1 LESEQNHHIK
11 FNIITALGKLGHI
24 KSVQPLAK
32 IISNKQYEPL
42 IRSMAVYNLK
52 RVARLEPVHIKHIL
66 LFLIDNPAEDAE
78 VRIAAVAILPFA
90 QPTTTEW
97 QKIAVR
103 SWFEPSKQVASFI
116 YSTFRSLVRTE
127 VPELKSAG
135 QMVKPLIS
143 LVKPFEYGYQYAKN
157 INSDNF
163 VEYLG
168 IAISQKSSWT
178 KTNLVPS
185 RLSWIT
191 KVFSPSSEITLP
203 SFTLYTQGM
212 EKWID
217 QIMYYTNQ
225 ISGASQKVTEE
236 LSQITRKLNI
246 QERLSNNPESFLQV
260 EIMNMESEYYLN
272 EAKVVEILEELSEQ
286 LRLNSQYLNEEKQV
300 EYIRAFKAF
309 EVETLGPCDAGFP
322 IYIER
327 SMPVVFAIKAT
338 GQLVK
343 ESNQPIPTMIKAKIM
358 PVVNIKLEANMGVI
372 SPFTHEL
379 IGSGLDMAMHMT
391 LPLEMTLSRQGTQV
405 TMTVKTPEEIQRQI
419 EAIHIYIKPFT
430 VKKNLR
436 KIEPVSKSTNLKTI
450 LSGEP
455 LKEVKRNIGEPLEL
469 DAQFIS
475 ESDNKY
481 VDLYSY
487 WQKIRQHNFVSLY
500 NTLFLT
506 SSLRMSSTKI
516 LFNPQLSK
524 TKELSLSFSLCKFD
538 FIYILIKNVLIIKN
552 IQ

>member
-24 KSVQPLAK
+24 KSVEPLAK
-32 IISNKQYEPL
+32 IISNKQLQPL

-52 RVARLEPVHIKHIL
+52 RVARLESNHIKNVL
-66 LFLIDNPAEDAE
+66 LAIIDNPAEDAE
-78 VRIAAVAILPFA
+78 VRIAAVAILPFSK
-90 QPTTTEW
+90 PTTAEW

-116 YSTFRSLVRTE
+116 YSTFQSLVHTE

-135 QMVKPLIS
+135 QKVKSLIS

-157 INSDNF
+157 INSAKF
-163 VEYLG
+163 VEYLDL
-168 IAISQKSSWT
+168 AVSQKWSWT

-191 KVFSPSSEITLP
+191 KVFSPSAEITFP

-225 ISGASQKVTEE
+225 ISKASQKVTEE

-246 QERLSNNPESFLQV
+246 EERMSKSPESFLQV
-260 EIMNMESEYYLN
+260 EFMNMESEYYLN

-286 LRLNSQYLNEEKQV
+286 LRLNSQYLNEEKHVQ
-300 EYIRAFKAF
+300 YTRAFKAF
-309 EVETLGPCDAGFP
+309 EVEALGPCDAGFP

-327 SMPVVFAIKAT
+327 SMPVVYAIKAT

-343 ESNQPIPTMIKAKIM
+343 ESNQPIPTMMKAKIM

-379 IGSGLDMAMHMT
+379 IGTGLDMAMHMT

-405 TMTVKTPEEIQRQI
+405 TMTVKTPDEIQQQI
-419 EAIHIYIKPFT
+419 EAIHIYVKPFT
-430 VKKNLR
+430 VKKDLL
-436 KIEPVSKSTNLKTI
+436 KIEPVSKSTNMKPI

-455 LKEVKRNIGEPLEL
+455 LKQVQRNIGEPLEL
-469 DAQFIS
+469 DAQLIA

-487 WQKIRQHNFVSLY
+487 WQNIREHNFVSLY
-500 NTLFLT
+500 NTMLMT

-516 LFNPQLSK
+516 LFNPQQSK
-524 TKELSLSFSLCKFD
+524 TKEISLSFSLCKFD
-538 FIYILIKNVLIIKN
+538 FIYIF
-552 IQ
+552 